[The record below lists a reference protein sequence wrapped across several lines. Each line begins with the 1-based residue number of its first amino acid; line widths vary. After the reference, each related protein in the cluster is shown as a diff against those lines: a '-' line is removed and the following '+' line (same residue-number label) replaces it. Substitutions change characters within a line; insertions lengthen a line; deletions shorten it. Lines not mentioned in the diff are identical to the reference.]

1 LYDRG
6 QHPSE
11 VVDPYYYRVRVC
23 VRYHTLVL
31 QDIPNKLRQT
41 MPVFP
46 TPYIKSRWTANENR
60 REKELILYSARLCSR
75 RKGKERKG
83 KERKGKERKGKER
96 KGKVDRKE
104 RKSRQKS
111 LVGMVVVVTFLRV
124 R

>member
-83 KERKGKERKGKER
+83 K
-96 KGKVDRKE
+96 VDRKE